1 MGVSFSP
8 CGDLRNVLLEHKTK
22 RNIHQQ
28 RVNNLSIKEVGIM
41 EWKNIKK
48 IWCDTIMFIASRYN
62 PGSLQM
68 PDQISSDGTQKTN
81 SFTRALSYNIII
93 KHMPSLGRKNVSH
106 WNTLLNI
113 SKNTFLLRRIYFWNK
128 IKSIFT
134 EHIFIPSNDM

>member
-1 MGVSFSP
+1 M
-8 CGDLRNVLLEHKTK
+8 
-22 RNIHQQ
+22 
-28 RVNNLSIKEVGIM
+28 
-41 EWKNIKK
+41 
-48 IWCDTIMFIASRYN
+48 IMFISSLYN

-68 PDQISSDGTQKTN
+68 PDQISSNGTQKTN

-93 KHMPSLGRKNVSH
+93 KHMPSLGRKNVLH